1 MKLKN
6 IIAIAFI
13 AILAVG
19 GIVAL
24 TTDQEAQEMPTA
36 QQVST
41 GSLEFYPDFA
51 SQYITPRNVAVW
63 LPDGYSVGD
72 SCQVI

>member
-51 SQYITPRNVAVW
+51 
-63 LPDGYSVGD
+63 
-72 SCQVI
+72 